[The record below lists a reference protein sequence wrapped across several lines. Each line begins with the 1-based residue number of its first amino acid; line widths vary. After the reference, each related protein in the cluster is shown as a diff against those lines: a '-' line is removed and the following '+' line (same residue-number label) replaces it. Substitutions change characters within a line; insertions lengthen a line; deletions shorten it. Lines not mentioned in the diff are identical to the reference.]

1 MLTYPEIASKSF
13 SGAASVTSEAESS
26 MPTERLPFRVRLA
39 TSDEQ
44 MQKAANIRYAAYARH
59 VPEFAESLRKPEP
72 QDFSPG
78 TLVLLAESK
87 FDGTPLGTM
96 RIQTNRYEPLRME
109 QSVTLPDWLQGMT
122 LLEATRLG
130 VAEGGIGRVVK
141 ASLLKACFNYCKQ
154 DSVDWMVIT
163 ARRPLDRQ
171 YEALMFEDVFS
182 AGEFIPM
189 PHVGN
194 IEHRVMAINVHTAE
208 ARWANARHPLYQFMC
223 RTVHPDIDLTQ
234 DDVMRPLPVFIEP
247 ASFEKK
253 VRLAA

>member
-1 MLTYPEIASKSF
+1 MLTYSEISSKSL
-13 SGAASVTSEAESS
+13 SETISSTAAVEYP
-26 MPTERLPFRVRLA
+26 MPTERLPFKVRLA

-44 MQKAANIRYAAYARH
+44 MQRVAQIRYAAYARH
-59 VPEFAESLRKPEP
+59 VPEFAQSLREPEP
-72 QDFSPG
+72 QDYAPG

-87 FDGTPLGTM
+87 LDGTPLGTM

-130 VAEGGIGRVVK
+130 VAEGGVGRVVK
-141 ASLLKACFNYCKQ
+141 AALLKACFTYCKQ
-154 DSVDWMVIT
+154 DAVDWMVIT
-163 ARRPLDRQ
+163 ARKPLDRQ
-171 YEALMFEDVFS
+171 YESLLFEDVFS

-208 ARWANARHPLYQFMC
+208 TRWANAQHPLYQFMC
-223 RTVHPDIDLTQ
+223 RTIHPDIDLLQ
-234 DDVMRPLPVFIEP
+234 EDALKPMPGFIAA
-247 ASFEKK
+247 ASVGKK
-253 VRLAA
+253 ISVSF

>member
-1 MLTYPEIASKSF
+1 MLTYPEIASKS
-13 SGAASVTSEAESS
+13 ASAIISV
-26 MPTERLPFRVRLA
+26 PTDTKSPTPIERLPFKIRLA
-39 TSDEQ
+39 TNDEQ
-44 MQKAANIRYAAYARH
+44 LQRVAQVRYQAYARH
-59 VPEFAESLRKPEP
+59 VPQFAESLRKPEP

-87 FDGTPLGTM
+87 FDGAPLGTM
-96 RIQTNRYEPLRME
+96 RIQTNRYEPLGME
-109 QSVTLPDWLQGMT
+109 QSVTLPDWLQGVT

-130 VAEGGIGRVVK
+130 VAEGRIGRAVK
-141 ASLLKACFNYCKQ
+141 ASLLKACFSYCKQ

-163 ARRPLDRQ
+163 ARKPLDRQ

-208 ARWANARHPLYQFMC
+208 ARWANARHPLHQFMC
-223 RTVHPDIDLTQ
+223 RTIHPDIDLAQ
-234 DDVMRPLPVFIEP
+234 DDVMSLLPMVIGAAPLT
-247 ASFEKK
+247 KK
-253 VRLAA
+253 VGLAA